1 MSSASSPSP
10 SEGLAALT
18 LELCRFPSV
27 IREEAALCDW
37 TEARLR
43 ALGTVDVFRVGNSV
57 VARGPRRSRPFLG
70 LFGHLD
76 TVPAHPGDPEPFR
89 DGDRIVG
96 LGSSDMKSGV
106 AIKLAL
112 LDELDLEALPYDVA
126 MVFYDQEEGPFAANG
141 LGPVLDQLPWLAE
154 LDLGFCLEPSDNV
167 VQVGA
172 VGTLHANI
180 VFQGRACHSAR
191 PWQGENAVHKA
202 GALLAELHNRAPNE
216 VECGGFRFRE
226 VMSATLASGGRARNI
241 IPEHFELNVNY
252 RFAPN
257 RSVESAREELLG
269 TVAGRAEVEF
279 VDLCPAG
286 RVVTDNPHLKHFLAL
301 TGASITAKQAW
312 TDVARLTAAGI
323 DAVNLGPGLSSQAH
337 QAGEYCSVKLLEEG
351 YAMFRALLT
360 APVA

>member
-37 TEARLR
+37 TEHRLR
-43 ALGTVDVFRVGNSV
+43 QLGTVDVFRIGNSV
-57 VARGPRRSRPFLG
+57 VACGPRKGRPFLG

-76 TVPAHPGDPEPFR
+76 TVPAHPDDPEPTIA
-89 DGDRIVG
+89 GDRIVG
-96 LGSSDMKSGV
+96 LGSSDMKAGV

-126 MVFYDQEEGPFAANG
+126 MVFYDQEEGPFDANG
-141 LGPVLDQLPWLAE
+141 LGPVLDQLDWLSE
-154 LDLGFCLEPSDNV
+154 LELGFCLEPSDNV

-172 VGTLHANI
+172 VGTLHAQV
-180 VFQGRACHSAR
+180 VFEGRACHSAR

-202 GALLAELHNRAPNE
+202 GAFLTELLHRTPNE
-216 VECGGFRFRE
+216 VDCGGFRFRE
-226 VMSATLASGGRARNI
+226 VMSATLASGGRARNV
-241 IPEHFELNVNY
+241 IPEHFELNVNL

-257 RSVESAREELLG
+257 RSVESAQ
-269 TVAGRAEVEF
+269 AEVRRAVGDRARVAF
-279 VDLCPAG
+279 TDLCPAG
-286 RVVTDNPHLKHFLAL
+286 RVVTDNAHLKHFLAL
-301 TGASITAKQAW
+301 TGADITAKQAW

-337 QAGEYCSVKLLEEG
+337 QAGEYCSIRLLEEG
-351 YAMFRALLT
+351 YEMFRSLLT
-360 APVA
+360 TPV